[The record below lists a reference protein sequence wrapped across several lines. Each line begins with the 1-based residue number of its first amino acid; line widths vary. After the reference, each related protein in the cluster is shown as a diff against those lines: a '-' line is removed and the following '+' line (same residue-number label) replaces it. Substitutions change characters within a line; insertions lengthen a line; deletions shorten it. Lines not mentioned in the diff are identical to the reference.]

1 MLIEASQGALLSC
14 TARFLGRTKVKRII
28 FAALFFFAL
37 VPAVSGKVDPLDKLA
52 GNVLSY
58 FTAIS
63 GTVTGVQG
71 ENVVLSVGGKD
82 SVMPGMRLK
91 VLREGVPFIHPVT
104 GEVVGKVE
112 ATVGKIEVRDVHPR
126 SSSGVVI
133 GGRAEKGDKVRL
145 SDTGIKMMFC
155 QDKKVDWNLAD
166 EYYRKLKETGRV
178 RMLDTGLETDDVGKV
193 LAEAK
198 RLGAEVALLL
208 TSKGSKGGTVLR
220 ERLFWVS
227 DGSKFVDS
235 DTTVS
240 EEYASSLKFGQEY
253 FVPQAGVPV
262 MTFDLPFSARL
273 LTVGDVEGS
282 GRSDIVLS
290 DGGNLRVYA
299 LGVDLKFLWEI
310 KGSASDDY
318 IWLDSV
324 DLNNDGKD
332 EIVATSMKNG
342 GVVSYIYEF
351 TGSGFR
357 RIWKGDYFVRRVGSG
372 LAAQEYS
379 PWDGFKG
386 KVVSLKWASGG
397 CVAGK
402 PLNIPE
408 GVNIYDF
415 VNMNGP
421 AGKNFVLAYD
431 DKGFLNLYN
440 EGGLRVWRSKGNTG
454 GFITT
459 FRKKSAGTFLDP
471 GEWAV
476 KDRLV
481 TMQRKALAIDRKPLA
496 GVARGLGYTSSSI
509 RDYWWNGFSMEEG
522 QMIDGVSG
530 SLLDYALSGDK
541 VVVLASPF
549 MGIKFGHIL
558 KGEDPFGTM
567 LYVYLVKGR

>member
-1 MLIEASQGALLSC
+1 M
-14 TARFLGRTKVKRII
+14 KRVIL
-28 FAALFFFAL
+28 AVLFFFAL
-37 VPAVSGKVDPLDKLA
+37 VSVVRGKVDPLDSLKENA
-52 GNVLSY
+52 LSY
-58 FTAIS
+58 FTTLS
-63 GTVTGVQG
+63 GTITGVQG
-71 ENVVLSVGGKD
+71 NNVVLSVGGKD
-82 SVMPGMRLK
+82 SVRPGMRLK

-112 ATVGKIEVRDVHPR
+112 SAVGKIEIRDVRPD

-133 GGRAEKGDKVRL
+133 EGKAKQGDKVRL
-145 SDTGIKMMFC
+145 SEARIKMMFC
-155 QDKKVDWNLAD
+155 QDKDVDWNLAD

-178 RMLDTGLETDDVGKV
+178 WMLDTGLETDDVGKV

-235 DTTVS
+235 EATVS
-240 EEYASSLKFGQEY
+240 EEYASSLKFGEEY
-253 FVPQAGVPV
+253 FVPQAGVPL
-262 MTFDLPFSARL
+262 MTFDLPFRARL
-273 LTVGDVEGS
+273 VTVGDIEGN
-282 GRSDIVLS
+282 GRREVVLS

-332 EIVATSMKNG
+332 EIVATSMQNG
-342 GVVSYIYEF
+342 EVVSYIYEF
-351 TGSGFR
+351 AGSGFK
-357 RIWKGDYFVRRVGSG
+357 RIWKGNYFVRRVGSG

-397 CVAGK
+397 CVAGG
-402 PLNIPE
+402 PLNIPK

-415 VNMNGP
+415 VPMKGP
-421 AGKNFVLAYD
+421 AGENMVLAYD
-431 DKGFLNLYN
+431 DKGFLDLYN
-440 EGGLRVWRSKGNTG
+440 ESGLRVWRSKDNTG

-459 FRKKSAGTFLDP
+459 FRKKSSGTFLDP
-471 GEWAV
+471 GKWAV
-476 KDRLV
+476 KDRLL
-481 TMQRKALAIDRKPLA
+481 TMHKKALAVDRKPLA
-496 GVARGLGYTSSSI
+496 GMAKGLGYTSSGI

-522 QMIDGVSG
+522 QIIDGVSG
-530 SLLDYALSGDK
+530 SLLDYALSGDR

-549 MGIKFGHIL
+549 MGIKFGNIL
-558 KGEDPFGTM
+558 KGEDPFGTV